1 MLRQRVLTVLVLL
14 PFALAL
20 IYLGGWAFTGLV
32 ILLIGLAAWEFWRM
46 FRQGG
51 YAPSAPVLIG
61 GAVLLVLL
69 RALFAFQY
77 SDIALSLLVLIAMT
91 WHTLDYERGRDTSAT
106 DFAITLGGIVYLGW
120 LGSYFVSLRALD
132 QGMFWFLLA
141 LPAVWLADTGA
152 YSIGRRFGRHKISRR
167 VSPNKS
173 WEGYFGGILFGV
185 AGSAGLAAL
194 WHSYAPA
201 VTAGRGA
208 ILGLVIAT
216 ITTLGDLGESMI
228 KRQFGVKD
236 SSHLFPGHGGVMD
249 RIDSWLWAVAISYY
263 LITFFW

>member
-69 RALFAFQY
+69 RARFAFQY
-77 SDIALSLLVLIAMT
+77 SDLALSLLVLTAMT
-91 WHTLDYERGRDTSAT
+91 WHTLDYERGRDTAAT
-106 DFAITLGGIVYLGW
+106 DFAITLGGILYLGW
-120 LGSYFVSLRALD
+120 LGGYFVSLRALD

-152 YSIGRRFGRHKISRR
+152 YSIGRRIGRHKISRR

-173 WEGYFGGILFGV
+173 WEGYVGGILFGV
-185 AGSAGLAAL
+185 AGSAGLAAV
-194 WHSYAPA
+194 WHAYAPA
-201 VTAGRGA
+201 ITAGRGA
-208 ILGLVIAT
+208 VLGLVIA
-216 ITTLGDLGESMI
+216 IVTTLGDLGESMI

-236 SSHLFPGHGGVMD
+236 SSHLIPGHGGVMD

-263 LITFFW
+263 LITLFW